1 MTNNAAEGAYMSHL
15 FTNSEAL
22 KWAMTSSPQPPLPPP
37 PPPMMNRNN
46 WAFNCYVEPPFT
58 TCLNEIGRQKRI
70 GKIQII
76 GSSKMFIKSKQ
87 QNIFLQSL
95 FKNFFP
101 VVFIFLSLSR

>member
-1 MTNNAAEGAYMSHL
+1 MSHL

-22 KWAMTSSPQPPLPPP
+22 KWAMTSSPQPP

-46 WAFNCYVEPPFT
+46 WSFNCYVEPPFT

-76 GSSKMFIKSKQ
+76 GSSKI
-87 QNIFLQSL
+87 
-95 FKNFFP
+95 FKNKKKTTKLFYSK
-101 VVFIFLSLSR
+101 FI